1 MPRIEPAFDLYIK
14 MLFAMGL
21 VFQMPVIVV
30 FLARMG
36 VVTAGFMWRSTKY
49 AILIIFI
56 VAAIITPSGDMWNQ
70 SAMALPM
77 IGLYLISILLAWI
90 FGKKKKKEL
99 LEEEP

>member
-1 MPRIEPAFDLYIK
+1 MSDKRGPWS
-14 MLFAMGL
+14 
-21 VFQMPVIVV
+21 IV
-30 FLARMG
+30 
-36 VVTAGFMWRSTKY
+36 STRQAY
-49 AILIIFI
+49 DNRWIR
-56 VAAIITPSGDMWNQ
+56 VSHHEVITPSGDMWNQ